1 MIDLT
6 IFNPWWQDKTIDAE
20 LKGKRRDIFFQ
31 ILKFL
36 DLRQILIL
44 SGLRRAGKSTLMF
57 QIIDELISKKNID
70 PYNILYFSFDEEN
83 VEIDQLIKNYE
94 INFLRDKISKKEI
107 YIFLDEIQKLN
118 NWPSKVK
125 ILYDMHPKMKI
136 FLSGSASINLMKGTR
151 ESLAG
156 RFFDFLIEVF
166 DFDEYLE
173 FIGASIDKEKEN
185 IFEVEIKR
193 KLNNYI
199 RSGGFVEAFNFNEEM
214 QKKYFKEGLLERVI
228 FKDLPGIYDIKYPDL
243 LFRLLKI
250 IANQPGM
257 LLDYK
262 NMANDL
268 KIDHR
273 TLSSYIAY
281 LEYAMLVQKVYN
293 YSTNFL
299 TSEKKLKKIYLSNT
313 AFSISLAYNFDMSLI
328 LEQYFVNRFK
338 ARFFSRTPQKEEV
351 DIVME
356 SDMNA
361 VPVEIKIRN
370 KIDRS
375 SLKPMLKFLKNVNQK
390 EGYLITKDTEKIYS
404 MDKYIIRAIP
414 YWKYWSIKKIIGA

>member
-1 MIDLT
+1 
-6 IFNPWWQDKTIDAE
+6 
-20 LKGKRRDIFFQ
+20 
-31 ILKFL
+31 
-36 DLRQILIL
+36 
-44 SGLRRAGKSTLMF
+44 
-57 QIIDELISKKNID
+57 
-70 PYNILYFSFDEEN
+70 
-83 VEIDQLIKNYE
+83 
-94 INFLRDKISKKEI
+94 
-107 YIFLDEIQKLN
+107 
-118 NWPSKVK
+118 
-125 ILYDMHPKMKI
+125 
-136 FLSGSASINLMKGTR
+136 
-151 ESLAG
+151 
-156 RFFDFLIEVF
+156 
-166 DFDEYLE
+166 
-173 FIGASIDKEKEN
+173 KEKEN